1 MPFAIAL
8 SGLNAA
14 SSDLGVTANNISN
27 VNTNGFKMSRAQY
40 SEVFAVGTQ
49 SVGSSASGSGVR
61 LASVAQQFTQG
72 NIDFTDNALDLAI
85 GGEGFFVLSD
95 DGARL
100 YSRAGAFS
108 VDRDG
113 YVVNPQGHRLQAYP
127 FAGNGLFNTGTPQD
141 LQLSTGASPPQAT
154 TSATFGLNL
163 PADAPAPANPVFDP
177 NDASS
182 FNHTTS
188 VTVYDSLGAAHTA
201 TVYFAKDAAV
211 NTWNTHVQIDGA
223 AVGTPTQI
231 TFGNDG
237 SLQTPA
243 GGLISLP
250 GYTPSNGAADI
261 TMAIDFSSATQFGNA
276 FGVNSLSQDGF
287 TTGRLTGISVDEE
300 GVVFARFTNGQSSS
314 LGKLARELRE
324 PAGPAATRRYHLGR
338 VLLVRRRAARRSGY
352 RFLRQ
357 RAVRRARGI
366 QRRPDCAARADDHGA
381 AQLPG
386 ERADDLD
393 GGRDHPDRDQHP
405 IKHRVG
411 PRLLIDY
418 FMKNEESSTYR
429 GPTR

>member
-95 DGARL
+95 NGARL

-127 FAGNGLFNTGTPQD
+127 YAGNDLFNTGTPQD

-154 TSATFGLNL
+154 TSAIFGLNL
-163 PADAPAPANPVFDP
+163 PADAPAPANPTFDP
-177 NDASS
+177 NDPSS

-188 VTVYDSLGAAHTA
+188 VTVYDSLGSAHTA

-211 NTWNTHVQIDGA
+211 NTWNTHVQIDGS
-223 AVGTPTQI
+223 AVGASTQI

-250 GYTPSNGAADI
+250 GYTPGNGAADI
-261 TMAIDFSSATQFGNA
+261 TMAIDFGSATQFGDA

-314 LGKLARELRE
+314 LGKLALANFVNPQGLQQLGDTTWGESFSSGDALLGE
-324 PAGPAATRRYHLGR
+324 AGTASFGN
-338 VLLVRRRAARRSGY
+338 VQSGA
-352 RFLRQ
+352 LD
-357 RAVRRARGI
+357 ASNV
-366 QRRPDCAARADDHGA
+366 DLT
-381 AQLPG
+381 AQLVQMITAQ
-386 ERADDLD
+386 RNFQANAQMISTADAITQTVINI
-393 GGRDHPDRDQHP
+393 R
-405 IKHRVG
+405 
-411 PRLLIDY
+411 
-418 FMKNEESSTYR
+418 
-429 GPTR
+429 